1 MVQGGGFI
9 PVAFFRA
16 ILKFLKQNKN
26 PKRNPKGG
34 AKDMLRI
41 TDTTDRKIFN
51 SLDRWLQHADKNQWI
66 AGKAWY
72 REAQAWCQQAAN
84 DFQIDPY
91 KVAGVLSA
99 LSPNNKWERN
109 KQDAH
114 SVINAHR
121 YGLGAESVKCCTYNA
136 NKLKA
141 FAILADK
148 VSISEKSP
156 KTHSFAM
163 NVGLLSPDHITA
175 DKWHIRAC
183 LTRPEQGI
191 TKTAES
197 CTAAQYRRIEAVT
210 VKLAHCHELKGYEA
224 QAIIWCTIKDTW
236 DR

>member
-1 MVQGGGFI
+1 MI
-9 PVAFFRA
+9 
-16 ILKFLKQNKN
+16 
-26 PKRNPKGG
+26 
-34 AKDMLRI
+34 RI

-51 SLDRWLQHADKNQWI
+51 SLDRWLQHANPKQWK
-66 AGKAWY
+66 AGKVWY
-72 REAQAWCQQAAN
+72 SEAQNWCRDTAN
-84 DFQIDPY
+84 EFKIDPY

-109 KQDAH
+109 KQDAY
-114 SVINAHR
+114 SVINADY
-121 YGLGAESVKCCTYNA
+121 YGSGADSVKCCTYNA

-148 VSISEKSP
+148 VSLSEKSP
-156 KTHSFAM
+156 KTHAFAM

-191 TKTAES
+191 TPTAES
-197 CTAAQYRRIEAVT
+197 CTSAQYRRIEAVT